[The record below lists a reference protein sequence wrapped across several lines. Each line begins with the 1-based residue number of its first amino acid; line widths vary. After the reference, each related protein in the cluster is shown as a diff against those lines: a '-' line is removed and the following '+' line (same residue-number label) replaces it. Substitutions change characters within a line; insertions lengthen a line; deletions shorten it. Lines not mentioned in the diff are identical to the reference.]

1 MYRIVLLP
9 FFTTLSILF
18 LFTCDANPTVN
29 LPIDEEALVKV
40 LCDVHVVEGA
50 LQNQKA
56 SEKDSLAK
64 AYYNQIYEKH
74 DIQEQDFVKTL
85 EAMEKNPK
93 LLGQI
98 YEQVLV
104 ELDSI
109 EELSYK
115 GRYKK
120 K

>member
-1 MYRIVLLP
+1 MYRKVLLS
-9 FFTTLSILF
+9 FVSALSILF
-18 LFTCDANPTVN
+18 LFTCEANQAVN
-29 LPIDEEALVKV
+29 LPIDQESMVKV
-40 LCDVHVVEGA
+40 FCDVHIIEGA

-74 DIQEQDFVKTL
+74 NIQEQDFVKTL
-85 EAMEKNPK
+85 EVLEKNPK

-98 YEQVLV
+98 YDQVLV